1 MVFRSL
7 KLRDYRNYRDLEII
21 FAPRLNI
28 LLGENGQGKTNLL
41 ESLFLL
47 SQGDS
52 FRFGDHSVLI
62 RDGAEAAL
70 VRTNVTDRGLD
81 YEIEGKILKSRKNFL
96 LNEKKVQA
104 TELRKRLPVVLFSP
118 ESLNAIKEGADWRR
132 ELVDDA
138 LVLHQPAHANLI
150 SEYRRALRTRNRILK
165 DLNEMEPD
173 RRSAQID
180 LLESL
185 NPSFFRLATELTI
198 ARLRAIA
205 ALEEDFQHSFRR
217 ISSSE
222 SVDISVDYV
231 VSSQKARSWS
241 ASEVSDAIR
250 KRAAELR
257 SAEVSSGTSLVGPH
271 KHEITFLYHQK
282 DSRIYCSQ
290 GQQRALILSFKMAQI
305 VYHGR
310 VHGTHPVL
318 LLDDVL
324 SELDSSKQKALI
336 AFLQEI
342 PTQVFL
348 TTTDLTLS
356 QNFVMENSAVIRVLN
371 GRLESDMQ

>member
-1 MVFRSL
+1 MIFRSL
-7 KLRDYRNYRDLEII
+7 KLRDYRNYRDLEIK

-52 FRFGDHSVLI
+52 FRFGDHSVLL

-70 VRTNVTDRGLD
+70 VRSRVEDRSLD
-81 YEIEGKILKSRKNFL
+81 YDIEAKILKSRKNFL

-104 TELRKRLPVVLFSP
+104 SELRKKLPVVLFSP

-138 LVLHQPAHANLI
+138 LVLHQPIHANLI
-150 SEYRRALRTRNRILK
+150 SEYRKALRTRNRILK
-165 DLNEMEPD
+165 DLSEMEPD
-173 RRSAQID
+173 RRAAQID

-185 NPSFFRLATELTI
+185 NPTFFRLATELTI
-198 ARLRAIA
+198 ARLRAID
-205 ALEEDFQHSFRR
+205 ALEEDFRHSFRR
-217 ISSSE
+217 ISSVE

-231 VSSQKARSWS
+231 VSSQKARSWT
-241 ASEVSDAIR
+241 AAEVSDAIR
-250 KRAAELR
+250 KRAQELR

-342 PTQVFL
+342 QTQVFL

-356 QNFVMENSAVIRVLN
+356 KNFVMENSAVIRVQN
-371 GRLESDMQ
+371 GRLESDVQ

>member
-1 MVFRSL
+1 MRFSFL
-7 KLRDYRNYRDLEII
+7 KLRDYRNYRDLEIS

-41 ESLFLL
+41 EALFLL
-47 SQGDS
+47 AQGDS
-52 FRFGDHSVLI
+52 FRFGDHSVLL
-62 RDGAEAAL
+62 RDGAETAF
-70 VRTNVTDRGLD
+70 VRARILDRELEYD
-81 YEIEGKILKSRKNFL
+81 VEARLLRSRKNFF
-96 LNEKKVQA
+96 LNEKKAQA
-104 TELRKRLPVVLFSP
+104 TDLRKRLPVVLFSP

-138 LVLHQPAHANLI
+138 LALHRPQLI
-150 SEYRRALRTRNRILK
+150 GLLADYRRALRTRNRILK
-165 DLNEMEPD
+165 DLADAEGAT
-173 RRSAQID
+173 RTRQTD

-185 NPSFFRLATELTI
+185 NPTFFRLATELTV
-198 ARLRAIA
+198 ARLRALD
-205 ALEEDFQHSFRR
+205 ALEADYRESFRR
-217 ISSSE
+217 ISSDPT
-222 SVDISVDYV
+222 VDISVEYV
-231 VSSQKARSWS
+231 VSSQNARSWS
-241 ASEVSDAIR
+241 ASSVNDAIQ
-250 KRAAELR
+250 KRALELR

-271 KHEITFLYHQK
+271 KHEIMFLYHQK

-342 PTQVFL
+342 ETQVFL
-348 TTTDLTLS
+348 TTTDLALS
-356 QNFVMENSAVIRVLN
+356 KTFVMENSTVIRVHN
-371 GRLESDMQ
+371 GRLDVDVQ